1 MLTPDEVVSATR
13 ALWRRHQNE
22 LSDHERVYRYSRGL
36 AGVPEVPEGAN
47 DELKTIARQS
57 VLNVLDMI
65 VNAFSA
71 PMSVEGY
78 RSAGAEDNA
87 EVWRLWQ
94 ADRMDARQTEIYRPT
109 VTYGSAYT
117 VALKDSTRIRSPR
130 QMLAVYAD
138 PHIDLWPIYALEHWI
153 DYSAEKSARKGI
165 VYFEGVAYPVNLGNA
180 GIRYV
185 RVDGEMVGRE
195 AVRVTY
201 DEDDAFEHGA
211 AAPPVIR
218 YVNDRDAEDLVVGEV
233 HPLILDQQALS
244 AANFD
249 RLVVSRFGAFPQKY
263 VIGWAPDTSSE
274 LQKTSV
280 RRLMAFEDDDVK
292 AGAFPAA
299 QIQPYNELINDMR
312 IHIAKK
318 AQAPIGAVMN
328 KAENV
333 GADTVAALDAPYQ
346 RKLDAKRRS
355 WGESHEQYL
364 RLKAE
369 LNGIDV
375 PDDAEVIWDTTE
387 ARSFAQVVDGIS
399 KLAAADASLLPEL
412 LEDIPGWNQ
421 QRVDAARSALR
432 RSAGS
437 SSLNSILDR
446 ITASPAVVADPRGP
460 VAPNADAG

>member
-22 LSDHERVYRYSRGL
+22 LSDHERVYRYARGL
-36 AGVPEVPEGAN
+36 AGVPDVPEGAS
-47 DELKTIARQS
+47 DELKTLAEQS
-57 VLNVLDMI
+57 VMNVLEVI
-65 VNAFSA
+65 VHAFSA

-87 EVWRLWQ
+87 DVWRLWQ
-94 ADRMDARQTEIYRPT
+94 ADRMDARQSEIYRPT
-109 VTYGSAYT
+109 ATYGSAYT
-117 VALKDSTRIRSPR
+117 VVLKDATRIRSPR
-130 QMLAVYAD
+130 QMFAVYAD
-138 PHIDLWPIYALEHWI
+138 PHIDQWPIYALEHWI
-153 DYSAEKSARKGI
+153 DYSTEKSVRRGI
-165 VYFEGVAYPVNLGNA
+165 LYFEELAYPVNLGNA

-195 AVRVTY
+195 AVRIAY
-201 DEDDAFEHGA
+201 DEDDVVEHGTSE
-211 AAPPVIR
+211 PPIVR
-218 YVNDRDAEDLVVGEV
+218 YVNDRDAEDLVIGEV
-233 HPLILDQQALS
+233 QPLIVDQQALN
-244 AANFD
+244 AVNFD
-249 RLVVSRFGAFPQKY
+249 RFVVSRFGAFPQKY
-263 VIGWAPDTSSE
+263 VIGWAPETASE

-280 RRLMAFEDDDVK
+280 RRLMAFDDDDVK
-292 AGAFPAA
+292 VGAFPAA
-299 QIQPYNELINDMR
+299 QIQPYNDLINDMR

-364 RLKAE
+364 RLKGE

-399 KLAAADASLLPEL
+399 KLAAADKNLLPEL

-421 QRVDAARSALR
+421 QRVDAARAALEK
-432 RSAGS
+432 GPE
-437 SSLNSILDR
+437 
-446 ITASPAVVADPRGP
+446 TSPAPP
-460 VAPNADAG
+460 VMLPVPLEPDEESPEE